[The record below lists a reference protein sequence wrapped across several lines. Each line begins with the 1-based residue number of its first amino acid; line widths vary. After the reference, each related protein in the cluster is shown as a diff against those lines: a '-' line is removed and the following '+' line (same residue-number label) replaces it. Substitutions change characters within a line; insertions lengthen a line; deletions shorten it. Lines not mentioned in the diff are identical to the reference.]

1 MASGLVD
8 QAKRAV
14 EWAKLLRPVR
24 TVILFIE
31 FRGPLMAAGLSY
43 HSIFASFAAI
53 WVAFAG
59 ASLFVDANPVLRNA
73 LFEIIDKS
81 VPGLLQWDGPG
92 AIDPEVLLQA
102 QILGVTGLIAAI
114 VLVVTAL
121 GWLASARLAV
131 RALFDLPKLERNYF
145 LLKLKD
151 LGLALAFGV
160 VLLVSAAISVFSTA
174 ALDTLLDWLNIDSDS
189 RIASVVVAIVGLLV
203 MLTLDTVVLAGLF
216 RVMSG
221 LLIPARRLFVG
232 ALIGAVGLGVLKVLG
247 TALLGGATRNPLL
260 ASFAVIIGLLIWF
273 NLVCSVILLAASW
286 ISVGMSDAGLIA
298 DPRVAAERKEAA
310 RREQER
316 IALELDEEAR
326 SRRGRVWRLFHRDR
340 NSAPPANEALPVE
353 TSAPAPAPAK
363 KGVRRRR

>member
-1 MASGLVD
+1 VASGLVE

-14 EWAKLLRPVR
+14 EWAKMLRPVR
-24 TVILFIE
+24 TVLLFIE

-53 WVAFAG
+53 WVAFAT
-59 ASLFVDANPVLRNA
+59 ASLFIDANPVLRNA

-81 VPGLLQWDGPG
+81 VPGLLEWDGPG

-102 QILGVTGLIAAI
+102 QILGVTGLIAAV
-114 VLVVTAL
+114 VLLVTAL

-131 RALFDLPKLERNYF
+131 RALFDLPKLERNFF

-151 LGLALAFGV
+151 FGLAIAFGLA
-160 VLLVSAAISVFSTA
+160 LLVSAAISVFSTA
-174 ALDTLLDWLNIDSDS
+174 ALDTLLGWLGIDSDS
-189 RIASVVVAIVGLLV
+189 RIASVAVASIGLLV
-203 MLTLDTVVLAGLF
+203 MLALDTVVLAALF

-221 LLIPARRLFVG
+221 LLIPVRRLFVG
-232 ALIGAVGLGVLKVLG
+232 ALLGAVGLGVLKVLG

-286 ISVGMSDAGLIA
+286 ISVGMTDAGLIA

-310 RREQER
+310 RREQEL
-316 IALELDEEAR
+316 IALQLEEEAR
-326 SRRGRVWRLFHRDR
+326 NRRGRLWQLFHRDR
-340 NSAPPANEALPVE
+340 SADTAADEAPPVKASEAPPKR
-353 TSAPAPAPAK
+353 S
-363 KGVRRRR
+363 VRRRR

>member
-14 EWAKLLRPVR
+14 EWAKMLRPVR
-24 TVILFIE
+24 TVVLFIE

-81 VPGLLQWDGPG
+81 VPGLLQWDGGPG

-102 QILGVTGLIAAI
+102 QILGVTGVIAAI

-121 GWLASARLAV
+121 AWLASARLAV

-160 VLLVSAAISVFSTA
+160 ALLVSAAISVFSTA
-174 ALDTLLDWLNIDSDS
+174 AVDVLLDWLGIDSDS
-189 RIASVVVAIVGLLV
+189 RVASIAVGTVGLLV

-221 LLIPARRLFVG
+221 LLIPARRLFAG
-232 ALIGAVGLGVLKVLG
+232 ALLGAVGLGVLKVLG

-316 IALELDEEAR
+316 IALQLDAEAR
-326 SRRGRVWRLFHRDR
+326 NSRGRLWRLFHRDR
-340 NSAPPANEALPVE
+340 NSAPPVTEAPPVE
-353 TSAPAPAPAK
+353 TRAPAPAK
-363 KGVRRRR
+363 RSVRRRR